1 MVFIK
6 SELSKV
12 ARLARLAISE
22 DEKKHFEDDL
32 ARIVTYVEQLNEV
45 DVSGVEPMFHA
56 VTNTLTF
63 RKDVAENVLGR
74 ECIKSSAGYEDGLIR
89 VPKIIE

>member
-1 MVFIK
+1 MVLQK
-6 SELSKV
+6 SELAKV
-12 ARLARLAISE
+12 ARLARLAIN
-22 DEKKHFEDDL
+22 DEEMKHFQEDL

-45 DVSGVEPMFHA
+45 DVSGVLPMLHA
-56 VTNTLTF
+56 GSQALTF
-63 RKDVAENVLGR
+63 RNDVAFETLGR